1 LTTYGGGGVEYIM
14 MGNSEKIK
22 FKKGDFYEK

>member
-1 LTTYGGGGVEYIM
+1 MGGGVEYII

-22 FKKGDFYEK
+22 FKKGGFL